1 MQFTDHVSSTWT
13 LEIYMTL
20 LTNVT
25 PIHLI
30 KNSLTDLKIKSI

>member
-1 MQFTDHVSSTWT
+1 MQFNDHASSKWT

-20 LTNVT
+20 LMNVT

-30 KNSLTDLKIKSI
+30 KNRLNDLKIKSI